1 MSFPVFLYLL
11 RSSSIKYPVCYI
23 LVSSFLDP
31 RVNRDTYIVKQL
43 YKINENVY
51 FIGILF
57 LLHTTVGELQYS
69 SLSSTPERYFEFGLH
84 LIR

>member
-31 RVNRDTYIVKQL
+31 RVNRDS
-43 YKINENVY
+43 
-51 FIGILF
+51 LF
-57 LLHTTVGELQYS
+57 KLV
-69 SLSSTPERYFEFGLH
+69 H
-84 LIR
+84 LIEIKTTQIYK

>member
-31 RVNRDTYIVKQL
+31 RVNRDNYDLQIMETQKSVSQ
-43 YKINENVY
+43 KIR
-51 FIGILF
+51 IL
-57 LLHTTVGELQYS
+57 HN
-69 SLSSTPERYFEFGLH
+69 
-84 LIR
+84 